1 MARLRLG
8 EALDRR
14 LDLEP
19 GDRLVLVL
27 MAGQIGFLFGGY
39 TIAKVV
45 RDALFIST
53 YGPNALPWGYVAV
66 ALASAALI
74 GLETRISRR
83 LTRGTLA
90 DLNQYVAIAIC
101 ALAATLDPLE
111 PPWLPAVL
119 YVWTGSQALL
129 LLSHFWIG
137 ALDAWD
143 SQRARTIFPLLTGFG
158 LLGGIAGG
166 AFAGWGAQFLGMS
179 LLLWI
184 LCATLIAVRLL
195 TIWLSVKLPVRP
207 LNTQVAS
214 STSRWRTFTDSSYLR
229 TLAVALGLAVVV
241 STLVDFQFK
250 VFAQRIHPNPDDL
263 ASFLGRFYAGL
274 NALALVVQFGLA
286 GWVLRRVGLGPAS
299 GLQPVSMLLFGVG
312 LIVAPLWPV
321 AQAMRWVQGIV
332 FQTVGKASSEIYF
345 MAIRPPERRQ
355 IKPMIDVVVE
365 RVADAL
371 AGILLLVTIRLLG
384 ADVRVIAALT
394 GAAAIVWIVML
405 WRLHRL
411 YVGAFRASLAAPWAE
426 PETAMQAL
434 RVPGAVE
441 ALAEAIGSEDE
452 RQAAIALRFAA
463 RARRAK
469 LNPAVRGALT
479 RTSPRVRSEAVR
491 AATAL
496 GLAGEDE
503 RVRAF
508 LAEGPEPLQR
518 AAVEYLLTHGRDAAT
533 FAREILDGPDEN
545 LRDFALDLMVEKP
558 ALAQGAISVEWV
570 DRRLAAGTRDDLR
583 DACRGLVHLPREEAA
598 TRLADLLQHRDREV
612 RRAALRALA
621 RQPAP
626 AFLEVAI
633 AHLADRGLRFEAQ
646 DAIVAFRDAG
656 VPPLAHIA
664 SKGTDDEVRALASAA
679 LARIGSVRARR
690 VLVDLARNADPVSR
704 YLGLRNLN
712 RMRLRTGRRLI
723 SRRTARRMFL
733 REIREYRSNHEAEL
747 ALAGDS
753 GPGVDLLDASYAEA
767 ADRALERAC
776 RALGCYHWPVPLQG
790 VYEGLRPEASR
801 DAAARAL
808 EYLGSILPRR
818 MFVAVRTVLERK
830 PDAPA
835 DPDDAE
841 AVAAEVVDP
850 VPLIEKA
857 LQSTDPWIRACASRA
872 ARERGMDVPEPQD
885 VEERRMITAVE
896 KVVLLRGVDLFKK
909 TGPRQLLALA
919 NHVREVPMW
928 KAQVIYQEADPA
940 DALYIVV
947 DGHVR
952 VSAEGKDL
960 SEPGPGEAF
969 GSWALIDDTARA
981 QRAECTEDGSLL
993 ALDREDFY
1001 DFASGDVQLLKELV
1015 RVLAERLKELVAER
1029 PDEARVAGEGAETSP
1044 TAAPAGGAAPAAEAA
1059 EP

>member
-8 EALDRR
+8 ETLDRR

-27 MAGQIGFLFGGY
+27 MAAQIGFLFGGY

-66 ALASAALI
+66 AVVSAALI
-74 GLETRISRR
+74 GLETRVSRR

-101 ALAATLDPLE
+101 AAAAMLDPLE
-111 PPWLPAVL
+111 PPWLPALL
-119 YVWTGSQALL
+119 YVWTGSQAMI
-129 LLSHFWIG
+129 LLSHFWIS

-179 LLLWI
+179 RLLWI
-184 LCATLIAVRLL
+184 LCALLIAVRLL
-195 TIWLSVKLPVRP
+195 TIWLSVKVPVRP

-214 STSRWRTFTDSSYLR
+214 STSRWRTFTDSPYLR

-250 VFAQRIHPNPDDL
+250 VFAQSIHPNPDDL

-274 NALALVVQFGLA
+274 NALALIVQFGLA

-299 GLQPVSMLLFGVG
+299 GLQPVSMLAFGVG
-312 LIVAPLWPV
+312 LLIAPLWPV

-332 FQTVGKASSEIYF
+332 FQTVGKASTEIYF

-355 IKPMIDVVVE
+355 VKPMIDVVVE
-365 RVADAL
+365 RVSDAL

-384 ADVRVIAALT
+384 ADVHVVAGLT
-394 GAAAIVWIVML
+394 IVASLIWIFML

-411 YVGAFRASLAAPWAE
+411 YVDAFRESLAAPWAE
-426 PETAMQAL
+426 PETAAHAL
-434 RVPGAVE
+434 RVPGAVQ
-441 ALAEAIGSEDE
+441 ALADAIGSDDE
-452 RQAAIALRFAA
+452 RQAAIGLRFAA

-469 LNPAVRGALT
+469 LTPAVRGALGHA
-479 RTSPRVRSEAVR
+479 SPRVRAEAAR
-491 AATAL
+491 AATTL
-496 GLAGEDE
+496 GLAGEDD

-508 LAEGPEPLQR
+508 LTEGSEPLQR
-518 AAVEYLLTHGRDAAT
+518 AAVEYLLTHGRDAAG
-533 FAREILDGPDEN
+533 FAREMIDGGDEA
-545 LRDFALDLMVEKP
+545 LRDIALDLMVERP
-558 ALAQGAISVEWV
+558 ALAHAAITVEWV
-570 DRRLAAGTRDDLR
+570 DRKLAAGTRNDLR
-583 DACRGLVHLPREEAA
+583 DACRGLVHLPRTEAA
-598 TRLADLLQHRDREV
+598 SRLADLLQHRDREV

-656 VPPLAHIA
+656 VPPLALIA
-664 SKGTDDEVRALASAA
+664 GQGSDGEVRALATAA
-679 LARIGSVRARR
+679 LARIGSLKARR
-690 VLVDLARNADPVSR
+690 VLLDLARSVDPVSR

-712 RMRLRTGRRLI
+712 RIRVRSGRRLV
-723 SRRTARRMFL
+723 SRRMARRMFL
-733 REIREYRSNHEAEL
+733 REIREYRNNREAEL
-747 ALAGDS
+747 ALPRDAG
-753 GPGVDLLDASYAEA
+753 PALDLLDASYEEA

-790 VYEGLRPEASR
+790 VYEGLRPAASR
-801 DAAARAL
+801 EAASRAL
-808 EYLGSILPRR
+808 EYLGEIQPRK
-818 MFVAVRTVLERK
+818 MFEAARVVLEQK

-835 DPDDAE
+835 DPDDAA

-850 VPLIEKA
+850 VPLVEKA
-857 LQSTDPWIRACASRA
+857 LQSTDPWIRACAERA
-872 ARERGMDVPEPQD
+872 ARELGLDVPEPQD
-885 VEERRMITAVE
+885 DEERRMITAV
-896 KVVLLRGVDLFKK
+896 
-909 TGPRQLLALA
+909 
-919 NHVREVPMW
+919 M
-928 KAQVIYQEADPA
+928 
-940 DALYIVV
+940 
-947 DGHVR
+947 
-952 VSAEGKDL
+952 S
-960 SEPGPGEAF
+960 
-969 GSWALIDDTARA
+969 
-981 QRAECTEDGSLL
+981 
-993 ALDREDFY
+993 
-1001 DFASGDVQLLKELV
+1001 SG
-1015 RVLAERLKELVAER
+1015 
-1029 PDEARVAGEGAETSP
+1029 
-1044 TAAPAGGAAPAAEAA
+1044 
-1059 EP
+1059 